1 MDSALGRVANGS
13 MGRSGLLAG
22 YIALIISTIYL
33 LENHASYLV
42 YSMIFFTLGALHF
55 FYDGFIW
62 KLRNP
67 QVARSVG
74 AVS

>member
-1 MDSALGRVANGS
+1 M
-13 MGRSGLLAG
+13 
-22 YIALIISTIYL
+22 IYF
-33 LENHASYLV
+33 LENYASYLI

-67 QVARSVG
+67 EVARSVG
-74 AVS
+74 AVD